1 MFDRGMSSFFA
12 GVVILQIALG
22 TYRARLTHTS
32 VRPAIALAAIFALV
46 GLLWFARRRALPGAV
61 LARPA
66 ALVLATIG
74 AVSAFSAINAP
85 FLGFFAAFSA
95 PLFALSAAAM
105 LMVAELSPKA
115 HIAPLLAFLF
125 SVITLE
131 IALTRDARW
140 EARLESRQTPVQTI
154 RR

>member
-1 MFDRGMSSFFA
+1 MFDRAVSLFFIA
-12 GVVILQIALG
+12 IVIAQIALG
-22 TYRARLTHTS
+22 TYRARLTHAS

-46 GLLWFARRRALPGAV
+46 GLLWFARRRELPGAF

-66 ALVLATIG
+66 ALFFATIG
-74 AVSAFSAINAP
+74 VVSGFSAINAP
-85 FLGFFAAFSA
+85 FLGFFAAFST

-115 HIAPLLAFLF
+115 HIAPILAFLF
-125 SVITLE
+125 SVISLE

-140 EARLESRQTPVQTI
+140 EARLESRHTLVQTI